1 MRRTMTRLL
10 AMTVMVMALTSAT
23 PAFAVTAHRYWSDGS
38 GGQSSWFL
46 TNEEAYDW
54 INDYAKGYGEVA
66 GGYSIDWIML
76 RDNVTSHH
84 ASYYW
89 RGYGYS
95 YYNQWDPLEKSLDI
109 QYTIRYMGY
118 SLTADNYYGP
128 TTAGVIRSFQANNG
142 LYQDGITGA
151 GTYEQLS
158 WDNH

>member
-1 MRRTMTRLL
+1 
-10 AMTVMVMALTSAT
+10 
-23 PAFAVTAHRYWSDGS
+23 
-38 GGQSSWFL
+38 
-46 TNEEAYDW
+46 
-54 INDYAKGYGEVA
+54 
-66 GGYSIDWIML
+66 
-76 RDNVTSHH
+76 
-84 ASYYW
+84 
-89 RGYGYS
+89 
-95 YYNQWDPLEKSLDI
+95 LDI